1 MKNKIELKKYLL
13 ISILTIFLLNVY
25 IYINSYIS
33 YGTYTRNVNAKING
47 IFEEVVR
54 KYPNVDKNEIMK
66 ILNNS
71 DISGDNILLKEYGID
86 IDKDSIV
93 LSNDLFY
100 EKNLLVNLVVI
111 SGFCFI
117 LVGMFLYFNYKKDNK
132 IKEITNYIEEI
143 NRKNYSLKI
152 DTNTEDELSILQ
164 NELYKVTIML
174 KEQAENSMQDK
185 LSLKDSLADISHQ
198 LKTPLTSI
206 SIMLDNILDDEDMD
220 DNIRNE
226 FIRDIRSEIQ
236 NINVLVNSIL
246 KLSKFDTNTITL
258 NKKEEELKNIFEE
271 CKKNLL
277 PICDLR
283 NVNIQ
288 IENKDK
294 IFLNCDKGWLKE
306 AFMNILKNCVEH
318 SYNGGIVQVLF
329 EENKLYKKITIQDR
343 GTGISPKDLP
353 HIFERFYKGE
363 NSSAGSIGIGLA
375 LAKAIIEKNDGCI
388 SVTSEEGKGT
398 TFSITFLE

>member
-1 MKNKIELKKYLL
+1 MKNKVELKKYLL
-13 ISILTIFLLNVY
+13 ISMLIIFLLNIY
-25 IYINSYIS
+25 LYINSYTS
-33 YGTYTRNVNAKING
+33 YRTYTRNVNVQING
-47 IFEEVVR
+47 IFEEVV
-54 KYPNVDKNEIMK
+54 KEYPNVDKNKIVK

-71 DISGDNILLKEYGID
+71 NISGDNILLKEYGID

-100 EKNLLVNLVVI
+100 RKNLYINLIAI
-111 SGFCFI
+111 SSFCFI
-117 LVGMFLYFNYKKDNK
+117 LVGVFLYFNYKKDNK

-143 NRKNYSLKI
+143 NKKNYSLKI

-164 NELYKVTIML
+164 NELYKITIML

-206 SIMLDNILDDEDMD
+206 SIMLDNILDDEKMN

-226 FIRDIRSEIQ
+226 FIRDIRVEVQ
-236 NINVLVNSIL
+236 NINVLVNAIL
-246 KLSKFDTNTITL
+246 KLSKFDTNTIAL
-258 NKKEEELKNIFEE
+258 NKKEEDLKEIFEE

-283 NVNIQ
+283 NVTIQ
-288 IENKDK
+288 INSEN
-294 IFLNCDKGWLKE
+294 IVFLNCDKGWIKE

-318 SYNGGIVQVLF
+318 SYNGGIVQVLI
-329 EENKLYKKITIQDR
+329 EENKAYKKITIIDN
-343 GTGISPKDLP
+343 GTGISSKDLP
-353 HIFERFYKGE
+353 YIFERFYKGK
-363 NSSAGSIGIGLA
+363 NSSTGSVGIGLA
-375 LAKAIIEKNDGCI
+375 LAKAILEKNDGCI
-388 SVTSEEGKGT
+388 SVSSEEGKGT